1 MAEAKSPELIVSAV
15 IVKDGRFLL
24 IRETLEDG
32 QDWWIIPGGHVE
44 FGESLVQAVQR
55 EIKEETNLDVEVG
68 ALIIYKEVIRVQFN
82 YHTIIFF
89 FKAQALTDRIHL
101 DEKALE
107 ARWVTRD
114 EALKLKLVDS
124 ARWLIEELRI
134 ENSEFRMK
142 K

>member
-1 MAEAKSPELIVSAV
+1 MLESGEAY
-15 IVKDGRFLL
+15 
-24 IRETLEDG
+24 
-32 QDWWIIPGGHVE
+32 WIIPGGHVE

-68 ALIIYKEVIRVQFN
+68 TLFAHKEVIRPEFN

-89 FKAQALTDRIHL
+89 FHARAKGDRIRL
-101 DEKALE
+101 DDKALE

-124 ARWLIEELRI
+124 ARWLIEKLKS
-134 ENSEFRMK
+134 EN
-142 K
+142 